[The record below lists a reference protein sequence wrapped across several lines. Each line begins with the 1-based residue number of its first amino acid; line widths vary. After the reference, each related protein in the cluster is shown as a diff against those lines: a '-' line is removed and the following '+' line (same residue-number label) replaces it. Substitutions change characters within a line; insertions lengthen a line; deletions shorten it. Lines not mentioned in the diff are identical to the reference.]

1 MTNSQ
6 HHSLLIWHVRDCLTL
21 SFSRTAAAKDCFNYF
36 SCCCYCH
43 LKSTRFFT
51 HLKLLH
57 ISTNARKRSRDST
70 RGRATLRIYN
80 RNYGSHVWAS
90 NFTQEGS
97 RMPLFHESCCQ
108 SWGDHLATLQR
119 TRFPQLTWASS
130 FTCLLSLDKEIRT
143 AQTLGSMKRQVW
155 QERKVFGKW
164 HHIGWARLWRVI
176 HSDLKSL
183 ELT

>member
-21 SFSRTAAAKDCFNYF
+21 SFSRTATAKDCFNYF
-36 SCCCYCH
+36 SCCCYCY
-43 LKSTRFFT
+43 LKSTLFFT

-57 ISTNARKRSRDST
+57 ISTNAR
-70 RGRATLRIYN
+70 RGVEILQSVGPLWESITGITAAMCELQILR
-80 RNYGSHVWAS
+80 RR
-90 NFTQEGS
+90 ES
-97 RMPLFHESCCQ
+97 RMPLVHESCCQ
-108 SWGDHLATLQR
+108 NWGDHLATLQR

-130 FTCLLSLDKEIRT
+130 FTCLPSLDKEMRT
-143 AQTLGSMKRQVW
+143 AQTLGSMKRKVW

-164 HHIGWARLWRVI
+164 NHIGWARLWRVI
-176 HSDLKSL
+176 HSGLKSL